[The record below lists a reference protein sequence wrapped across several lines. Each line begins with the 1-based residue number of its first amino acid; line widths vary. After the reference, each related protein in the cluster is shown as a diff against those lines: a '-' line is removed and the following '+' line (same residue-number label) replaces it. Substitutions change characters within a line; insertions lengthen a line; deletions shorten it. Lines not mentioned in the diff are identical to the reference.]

1 MANFKAWIHA
11 ARPRTL
17 PLALASISMGG
28 FLAAADQAFRPLI
41 FGFCILTTLLLQV
54 LSNLANDYGDAVHGI
69 DHEGREGPS
78 RAVQAGAIGGNTM
91 KRAMVLF
98 TFLALVSGL
107 ALLYLAFGFG
117 WWFIG
122 FLVLGLLAIGA
133 AITYTAGGSP
143 YGHIGLGD
151 ISVIIFFGPVAV
163 LGTYFLQTQTLNWS
177 TLWPAL
183 SCGLFATAVLNVNNI
198 RDIPSDQQA
207 GKRSIPVRLGR
218 EKAVLYHWSLLAG
231 GLICSVIYV
240 VLHFHSLKQWAFLI
254 ILPLLVIN
262 GLAVRNK
269 AQANALDPYLK
280 QMAMTTLLYVLSF
293 GLGLVW

>member
-1 MANFKAWIHA
+1 MANLKAWIHA
-11 ARPRTL
+11 VRPRTL

-28 FLAAADQAFRPLI
+28 FLAAADQAFRPVI
-41 FGFCILTTLLLQV
+41 FGLCILTTLLLQI

-69 DHEGREGPS
+69 DHEGREGPR
-78 RAVQAGAIGGNTM
+78 RAVQAGSISSNSM

-107 ALLYLAFGFG
+107 ALLYLAFGISLWLF
-117 WWFIG
+117 G
-122 FLVLGLLAIGA
+122 FLLLGLLAIGA

-143 YGHIGLGD
+143 YGHLGLGD
-151 ISVIIFFGPVAV
+151 LSVILFFGPVAV
-163 LGTYFLQTQTLNWS
+163 LGTYFVQAQALNWI
-177 TLWPAL
+177 TFWPAL

-198 RDIPSDQQA
+198 RDIPSDQHA

-218 EKAVLYHWSLLAG
+218 DKAVLYHWALLTT
-231 GLICSVIYV
+231 GLLCSVIYV
-240 VLHFHSLKQWAFLI
+240 VLNFQSLKQWVFLI
-254 ILPLLVIN
+254 ILPLLVVN
-262 GLAVRNK
+262 GLAVKNK
-269 AQANALDPYLK
+269 DQAQDLDPYLK